1 MRYNEIKLVEDI
13 INEIDMS
20 PSNLSK
26 LASGIDSKI
35 GIEFEFVYNRGDD
48 VEYTDKEDKDS
59 GSFRNV
65 ENFFSDSEIEPE
77 YAAIDELMSKL
88 EDEYS
93 EWAENKTTKYM
104 NDPTHLDFIK
114 TNILFPHFSDMMAE
128 EIRDDIIQ
136 RAMDLTG
143 QSRNSEEVTRVAKI
157 HRNFFPNSPN
167 SEVMNYINRQ
177 NEVDNT
183 KSFKLY
189 YEARKEKFNEIEK
202 LIDKVVTEKS
212 SKEWTV
218 LVKQEIRDGNY
229 TKSKF
234 LDDVYLRMS
243 DIYERFREEDE
254 IPELY
259 WPQTKPETTIKDI
272 EKMFNS
278 YVGDNY
284 RATTDSSISVESPYD
299 IPLEIVTDGALP
311 MEQAL
316 SELVKARDFI
326 EEYGYTNESTGL
338 HINISL
344 DAFPT
349 DYIKNV
355 DYVKLVLLLGD
366 KYILQTFDRESNTYA
381 AAAIETLLSSASE
394 ADIEEALKDM
404 RMSLNNIAGKILHD
418 GYTRKYVSVNLHN
431 NRVEFRSP
439 GGEWL
444 DKLNDLTDIIKRMVV
459 ALDASLDRTK
469 YSKEYAKKLYKLL
482 RPYSEEDDLT
492 IIFAKY
498 FSNVNTINVK
508 RIKNM
513 IANRTR
519 QQRGTNYNNNTDIV
533 PISERYWVLAGKDL
547 SYLWGSGKT
556 KSEALENARPEIMDH
571 IKEQQSDIQKQGKE
585 INLQTLWNIE
595 LNNCSFFLTN
605 KETHEDI
612 QKNGSTFSLKRVKGI
627 YVRD

>member
-26 LASGIDSKI
+26 LASGIDSNI

-65 ENFFSDSEIEPE
+65 ENFFSDSEIEPD
-77 YAAIDELMSKL
+77 YASVDELMSKL

-93 EWAENKTTKYM
+93 VWADTRVTEYM
-104 NDPTHLDFIK
+104 NDETNLNEIK
-114 TNILFPHFSDMMAE
+114 NYILFPHFSEMMSE
-128 EIRDDIIQ
+128 EIRDEIIQ

-143 QSRNSEEVTRVAKI
+143 ESRNSEEVTRIAKI
-157 HRNFFPNSPN
+157 HRNFFPYSPN
-167 SEVMNYINRQ
+167 SEVLDYIKRQ

-189 YEARKEKFNEIEK
+189 YEARKEKFNEIQK

-212 SKEWTV
+212 SKAWTV
-218 LVKQEIRDGNY
+218 LVKQEIRDKNFN
-229 TKSKF
+229 KPKF
-234 LDDVYLRMS
+234 LDDVYPRMS
-243 DIYERFREEDE
+243 DIYERFRDNDE

-259 WPQTKPETTIKDI
+259 WPQIKPEITIKDI
-272 EKMFNS
+272 EKLFKS
-278 YVGDNY
+278 YVGNNY
-284 RATTDSSISVESPYD
+284 TATTDSSISVESPDD

-326 EEYGYTNESTGL
+326 EEYGYTNDSTGL

-344 DAFPT
+344 NSLKT

-381 AAAIETLLSSASE
+381 AAAIETLLASASE

-404 RMSLNNIAGKILHD
+404 RLNLNNIAGKILHD

-444 DKLNDLTDIIKRMVV
+444 DKLNDLTDIIKRMIV

-482 RPYSEEDDLT
+482 RPYTPEDDLT

-513 IANRTR
+513 ISNRTR
-519 QQRGTNYNNNTDIV
+519 EQRGTRSNNNTVV
-533 PISERYWVLAGKDL
+533 PIGERYWVLAGKDL
-547 SYLWGSGKT
+547 SYIWGSGKT
-556 KSEALENARPEIMDH
+556 KSETLENARPDIMDY
-571 IKEQQSDIQKQGKE
+571 IKDQQNDIKKLGKE
-585 INLQTLWNIE
+585 ISLQTLWNIE
-595 LNNCSFFLTN
+595 LNNCGFFLTN
-605 KETHEDI
+605 KETHDEI
-612 QKNGSTFSLKRVKGI
+612 QREGSTFSLKRVNGI